1 MLNTIAG
8 KEVRYIFFSTVRI
21 IPLTV
26 VVYRVLMVCH
36 VEFCYHR
43 GEKSIRDALFR
54 SDLLMNVLKSS
65 VNPILSLFDTD
76 VLAGVDK

>member
-1 MLNTIAG
+1 M
-8 KEVRYIFFSTVRI
+8 
-21 IPLTV
+21 
-26 VVYRVLMVCH
+26 LMVCH
-36 VEFCYHR
+36 VEFCYHH
-43 GEKSIRDALFR
+43 GEKSIRDTLFR